1 MVDATQ
7 PMHRRCSMFKQAHY
21 KVGCDAHKHYSLF
34 AVLDHR
40 GKCIERT
47 RVNHEAGAIRA
58 FLSRFPGGT
67 AVALE
72 TVATWYWIVG
82 EIEQAGCVPLLA
94 HAQMAKKMMGHV
106 HKTDKLDAQGLA
118 ILQHLG
124 SLPTVWIAPGE
135 IRDEREPPR
144 TRRALSKMRTALKNR
159 KHSTL
164 AKYALSLDTQSDIYA
179 PKWRPQLL
187 DLLRRL
193 PGETQRCMQQ
203 ELELLD
209 QVQEQIHRLEAR
221 ILERVQKT
229 PTIQLIQSV
238 PGPAEILSIVIDRE
252 VGSIDRFPSP
262 KKFCGYA
269 GTVPK
274 VKGSGGKYHYGRMI
288 KQANN
293 YLKWAFIEAAN
304 VVVRQRQHPNWRNKH
319 VVQLYERTCSRK
331 GHAVAVGAVARPLAE
346 ATYWVLKKGQPYR
359 EPVPRRPVAAKSPIS
374 PRQGQARAQHGS

>member
-1 MVDATQ
+1 ML
-7 PMHRRCSMFKQAHY
+7 KQSHY
-21 KVGCDAHKHYSLF
+21 KIGCDAHKHYSLF

-40 GKCIERT
+40 GWPVEQT
-47 RVNHEAGAIRA
+47 RVNHEPGAIRA
-58 FLSRFPGGT
+58 FVSRFPPGT
-67 AVALE
+67 PVALE
-72 TVATWYWIVG
+72 TVGNWYWIVD

-135 IRDEREPPR
+135 IRDERELPR
-144 TRRALSKMRTALKNR
+144 TRMALSKVRTALKNR
-159 KHSTL
+159 MHSTL
-164 AKYALSLDTQSDIYA
+164 AKYALSLGTQSDIYA
-179 PKWRPQLL
+179 PKWRPQLIEL
-187 DLLRRL
+187 VRSL
-193 PGETQRCMQQ
+193 PDETRRCMEQ

-221 ILERVQKT
+221 ILERVQMT

-262 KKFCGYA
+262 HHFASYSGL
-269 GTVPK
+269 VPK
-274 VKGSGGKYHYGRMI
+274 VMASGGKTHYGKMI
-288 KQANN
+288 KAANN

-304 VVVRQRQHPNWRNKH
+304 VIVRQQHHPRWRQKY
-319 VVQLYERTCSRK
+319 VVALFERTRQRK
-331 GHAVAVGAVARPLAE
+331 GHAVAVGAVARYLAE
-346 ATYWVLKKGQPYR
+346 ATYWVLKKGEPYR
-359 EPVPRRPVAAKSPIS
+359 EPVPQHPAGRKSAVS
-374 PRQGQARAQHGS
+374 VKQGQVRT

>member
-1 MVDATQ
+1 MLEQ
-7 PMHRRCSMFKQAHY
+7 SHY

-40 GKCIERT
+40 GKPVEQT
-47 RVNHEAGAIRA
+47 RVNHVPGAIRA
-58 FLSRFPGGT
+58 FVSRFPPGT
-67 AVALE
+67 PVALE
-72 TVATWYWIVG
+72 TVGNWYWIVD

-135 IRDEREPPR
+135 IRDERELPR
-144 TRRALSKMRTALKNR
+144 TRMALSKVRTMLKNR
-159 KHSTL
+159 MHSTL

-187 DLLRRL
+187 ELICSL
-193 PGETQRCMQQ
+193 PDETRRCMRQ

-221 ILERVQKT
+221 ILERVQVT

-238 PGPAEILSIVIDRE
+238 PGPAKILAIVIDRE

-262 KKFCGYA
+262 ACFASYA
-269 GTVPK
+269 GLVPR
-274 VKGSGGKYHYGRMI
+274 VRASGGKVHYGRMI

-304 VVVRQRQHPNWRNKH
+304 VVVRQRHHPAWQSKH
-319 VVQLYERTCSRK
+319 VVQIYERTRQRK
-331 GHAVAVGAVARPLAE
+331 GHSVAVGAVARYLAE
-346 ATYWVLKKGQPYR
+346 ATYWILKKDEPYR
-359 EPVPRRPVAAKSPIS
+359 EPLSRQPAGSKSEAS
-374 PRQGQARAQHGS
+374 SKQGQAPA